1 MSKIEYMLED
11 EEIREVYEWI
21 DQFPITKVKRNF
33 ARDFSDAIPL
43 AEIMKSYH
51 PSLVQLHSYS
61 QVNSTQAKLN
71 NWDFMN
77 KKIFKKIGF
86 EMHKEEP
93 QAIVNIE
100 EMAIEK
106 LLLRLKRYLEVSA
119 EELKTKIK
127 EDRRT
132 MREQVKERL
141 IKMKKGD
148 LVHFDSTNQKDVL
161 VNKLQQ
167 TVSILEEKINKL
179 KMQAKVKDDK
189 INLLSKKL
197 REAAEERARE
207 EAEQEGEA

>member
-1 MSKIEYMLED
+1 MLED

-86 EMHKEEP
+86 EMYKEEP

-106 LLLRLKRYLEVSA
+106 LLLRLKRYLEASA